1 MIPDVELKD
10 LENKQLEFSK
20 NIIIEKLNSKTR
32 HICGVDIAYWEH
44 EGQEFGVCS
53 AIVYDV
59 VDRKI
64 VEKVSRLSTI
74 SFPYI
79 SGFLGF
85 RECEL
90 ELNTINCLKSKVDLL
105 MVDGNGMLHPRKAG
119 EAVQLGVELEIPTIG
134 VAKSYLK
141 IDGMEYTGLDTNRG
155 SYVDL
160 KIKDET
166 VGRALRTM
174 DNTKPVFVSIGNK
187 VTLDEAAELV
197 LELCDGKSHVPIPTR
212 IADIETHL
220 LRKRYKETLEFKG
233 EF

>member
-90 ELNTINCLKSKVDLL
+90 ELNTINCLKSKIDLL

-141 IDGMEYTGLDTNRG
+141 IDGMEYNNLGTSRG

-160 KIKDET
+160 RIKDET
-166 VGRALRTM
+166 VGKVLRTM

-187 VTLDEAAELV
+187 ITLDEATEIV
-197 LELCDGKSHVPIPTR
+197 LELCDSKSHIPIPTR

>member
-1 MIPDVELKD
+1 MIPNIELQD

-20 NIIIEKLNSKTR
+20 NIIIEKLKNKPR
-32 HICGVDIAYWEH
+32 RICGVDIAYWEY
-44 EGQEFGVCS
+44 EGKEFGVCS

-90 ELNTINCLKSKVDLL
+90 ELNTINCLKSKIDLL
-105 MVDGNGMLHPRKAG
+105 MVDGNGVLHPRKAG

-141 IDGMEYTGLDTNRG
+141 IDGMEYNNLGTSRG

-160 KIKDET
+160 RIKDET
-166 VGRALRTM
+166 VGKALRTM

-187 VTLDEAAELV
+187 ITLDEATEIV
-197 LELCDGKSHVPIPTR
+197 LELCDSKSHIPIPTR

>member
-1 MIPDVELKD
+1 MIPNIELQD

-20 NIIIEKLNSKTR
+20 NIIIEKLKNKPR
-32 HICGVDIAYWEH
+32 RICGVDVAYWEY
-44 EGQEFGVCS
+44 EGKEFGVCS

-64 VEKVSRLSTI
+64 VEKVSRLSII

-90 ELNTINCLKSKVDLL
+90 ELNTINCLKSKIDLL

-141 IDGMEYTGLDTNRG
+141 IDGMEYNNLGTSRG

-160 KIKDET
+160 RIKDET
-166 VGRALRTM
+166 VGKALRTM

-187 VTLDEAAELV
+187 ITLDEATEIV
-197 LELCDGKSHVPIPTR
+197 LELCDSKSHIPIPTR

>member
-1 MIPDVELKD
+1 MIPNIELQD

-20 NIIIEKLNSKTR
+20 NIIIEKLKNKPR
-32 HICGVDIAYWEH
+32 RICGVDIAYWEY
-44 EGQEFGVCS
+44 EGKEFGVCS

-90 ELNTINCLKSKVDLL
+90 ELNTINCLKSKIDLL

-141 IDGMEYTGLDTNRG
+141 IDGMEYNNLGTSRG

-160 KIKDET
+160 RIKDET
-166 VGRALRTM
+166 VGKALRTM

-187 VTLDEAAELV
+187 ITLDEATEIV
-197 LELCDGKSHVPIPTR
+197 LELCDSKSHIPIPTR